1 MVSRVGVIAESSV
14 ETAGQRTSQGPAGS
28 FVSSLNAGVA
38 VWFDSDMQRH
48 RVATHRA
55 VLDVILLLAGRDVD
69 RHDDFLPARFADV
82 RRL

>member
-1 MVSRVGVIAESSV
+1 MSRFGVIAERGV

-38 VWFDSDMQRH
+38 VRFDSDMQRH

-69 RHDDFLPARFADV
+69 RHDDFLAARFADV